1 MVDKKI
7 NVAPFV
13 LWSALLILA
22 DQATKAIARA
32 NMAEG
37 EFITVIPHVLDF
49 TLVFNQGIAFGMLQ
63 GLGVWLAPIALAMT
77 GFAYWLY
84 VKREPQD
91 RMQALVAILVA
102 GGAIGNVIDRLTM
115 GRVTDFI
122 NIKIIPVF
130 NFADIYI
137 TISFFIMAILIL
149 RQEKSPETEP
159 TET

>member
-1 MVDKKI
+1 LVDKRI

-13 LWSALLILA
+13 LWSAALILL
-22 DQATKAIARA
+22 DQATKAVARA

-63 GLGVWLAPIALAMT
+63 GLGKWLAPIAIAMT

-84 VKREPQD
+84 IKREHAD
-91 RMQALVAILVA
+91 KMQAVVAILVA

-122 NIKIIPVF
+122 NIKVIPVF

-137 TISFFIMAILIL
+137 TISFFVMAALIL
-149 RQEKSPETEP
+149 RPEKKPDSEP
-159 TET
+159 TGS

>member
-1 MVDKKI
+1 LVDKRI

-13 LWSALLILA
+13 LWSAALILL
-22 DQATKAIARA
+22 DQATKAVARA

-63 GLGVWLAPIALAMT
+63 GLGKWLAPIAIAMT

-84 VKREPQD
+84 IKREHTD
-91 RMQALVAILVA
+91 KMQAVVAILVA

-122 NIKIIPVF
+122 NIKVIPVF

-137 TISFFIMAILIL
+137 TISFFVMAALIL
-149 RQEKSPETEP
+149 RPEKKPGSEP
-159 TET
+159 TGN